1 MPPIRWNQICSGTR
15 CRVGACSSVR
25 GHRRGAIAPC
35 SQNSTLPREFTKFYA
50 AANTAMSAAL
60 MGISLRLGLI
70 HPTGRL
76 SAWSTVVSG
85 GARRQKLGA
94 GGAPLA
100 PLRRGLCLFRV
111 KAGKSQSKQMTSGMH
126 PESGRS
132 ICALMSA
139 RFSVPRFRSSQMRA
153 PQNDDANFGNRRT
166 LVVQLQNHLDDDLR
180 ADLDHAVG
188 RNPEVVRC
196 IVCRARQQDKQVIL
210 PYWHIRVRRRSQR
223 TARQEE

>member
-1 MPPIRWNQICSGTR
+1 MHDGPLSRPRGPHQRLKTSSIQSDHSAPRQIIGSQKKNGITCLPFVGTKSALGTR

-100 PLRRGLCLFRV
+100 PLRRGLASTPVCLFRV

-132 ICALMSA
+132 IC
-139 RFSVPRFRSSQMRA
+139 
-153 PQNDDANFGNRRT
+153 
-166 LVVQLQNHLDDDLR
+166 
-180 ADLDHAVG
+180 
-188 RNPEVVRC
+188 
-196 IVCRARQQDKQVIL
+196 
-210 PYWHIRVRRRSQR
+210 
-223 TARQEE
+223 